1 MLATVFSIIIAM
13 TSCNKE
19 NIKVNEVL
27 IKQQDLIDSLFNVF
41 NFVGFNIDT
50 CVEGEDMK
58 IVRPEEERFLI
69 SRMRLKDLIYFIPV
83 HTKKY
88 GCGMV
93 LAMRDDRDRDIDSNS
108 NVLSTLVGTNIN
120 TNHHPEW
127 YDRLHVHILDH
138 YNDSTFVTT
147 NDAIDPNNPPVNCI
161 RTLDIN
167 IAFSFIISSFSA
179 KKDVYVERMP
189 DGWYLFNGYCKRNKE

>member
-19 NIKVNEVL
+19 KIKVNEVL
-27 IKQQDLIDSLFNVF
+27 IKQQDSIDSLFNVF
-41 NFVGFNIDT
+41 NFVGFDIDT
-50 CVEGEDMK
+50 CVGGEDMK
-58 IVRPEEERFLI
+58 IVRPEEERFLKAKT
-69 SRMRLKDLIYFIPV
+69 RLKNLIHLIPI
-83 HTKKY
+83 HTKNY

-93 LAMRDDRDRDIDSNS
+93 LAMRDDIDSNG
-108 NVLSTLVGTNIN
+108 NVVFTTVGTLVN
-120 TNHHPEW
+120 TNLHPAW
-127 YDRLHVHILDH
+127 YDRLHGHILTH
-138 YNDSTFVTT
+138 YNDSSFVTT
-147 NDAIDPNNPPVNCI
+147 IDAIDPNNPSVNCI

-189 DGWYLFNGYCKRNKE
+189 DGWYLIDGTCKH

>member
-27 IKQQDLIDSLFNVF
+27 TKQQDSIDSLFNVF
-41 NFVGFNIDT
+41 NFVDFDIDT
-50 CVEGEDMK
+50 CVGGEDMK

-69 SRMRLKDLIYFIPV
+69 GRTTLKVLIHLIPV

-88 GCGMV
+88 GSGMV
-93 LAMRDDRDRDIDSNS
+93 LAMRDDRDIDSNS
-108 NVLSTLVGTNIN
+108 NVLLTLVGTFVN
-120 TNHHPEW
+120 TNLQPAW
-127 YDRLHVHILDH
+127 YDRLHGHILTH
-138 YNDSTFVTT
+138 YNDSSFVTT
-147 NDAIDPNNPPVNCI
+147 VDAIDPNNPLVNCI

-167 IAFSFIISSFSA
+167 IAYSFIVSSFLA
-179 KKDVYVERMP
+179 KKDVYIERMP
-189 DGWYLFNGYCKRNKE
+189 DGWYLFNGYCKKNKE